1 MISRKK
7 DKFTVPKPHLN
18 WDEGEFSLKGR
29 WERLVVVKVV
39 RTCLKKQPNEIQI

>member
-18 WDEGEFSLKGR
+18 WDEGSELLLKGR

-39 RTCLKKQPNEIQI
+39 RTCL